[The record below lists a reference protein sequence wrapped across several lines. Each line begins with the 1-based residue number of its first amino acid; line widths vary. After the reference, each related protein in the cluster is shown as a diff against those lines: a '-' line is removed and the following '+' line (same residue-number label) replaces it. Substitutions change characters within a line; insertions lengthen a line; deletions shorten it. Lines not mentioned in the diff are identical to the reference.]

1 MSSFPFVSL
10 LGEGLFA
17 IVDEKRAVQTFA
29 GKTVGKM
36 FDSHGNCRGEVRA
49 KIFSLFFLMLGLFF
63 FFFLGKNGAQM
74 IPFFDYFSFSIFSYI
89 RGGNRGG
96 VVVSSGFGQA
106 CFRSG
111 ETLG

>member
-10 LGEGLFA
+10 LGEGLLA

-49 KIFSLFFLMLGLFF
+49 KNIFVIFPYVGAFF
-63 FFFLGKNGAQM
+63 FFSLGKT
-74 IPFFDYFSFSIFSYI
+74 
-89 RGGNRGG
+89 
-96 VVVSSGFGQA
+96 
-106 CFRSG
+106 
-111 ETLG
+111 EHK